1 MRACGART
9 SKLGFHVGGADSERA
24 RVPMTRRL
32 LPVPATLIAGALAL
46 ATPASVAPDAAAA
59 TPAPVSVA
67 VVMPLTVPPTADG
80 LIDEGTLVT
89 YTQPDGLLD
98 RELDAV
104 AGTRAAVGLD
114 PMIPASI
121 RILGS
126 AVPPDALAFLERLR
140 DMPNEVFLLGYADAD
155 PALAVAA
162 GMTGQTAPL
171 GFDFAIDP
179 ADFGPAQTPT
189 ATPGSSP
196 AAGPPESPTPG
207 PTDEPDDGPP
217 PLPGTDDLLAWPT
230 TLPSIAWPA
239 EGTVSSEVLA
249 GLSGLDFDAV
259 LVGESNVSGT
269 TGARVALGDIDGLV
283 IDAAVSDSVRDAVHA
298 MSETQFEG
306 ALADLGDTLRAAAA
320 ASPGRTLIA
329 TLERRRPVADMRLAR
344 VLDAIAAG
352 TSSQLVDLSGVLAG
366 GRGTATLVEPDQ
378 APAHAAMLHDLA
390 QAARDEASY
399 LRIADDASPITQPR
413 RLALL
418 GLSAVGWG
426 PGQVGWE
433 TAATEQRDAA
443 RATLDAVQIVEGSD
457 QLLLSD
463 ISSLRLP
470 VSNSLPV
477 AVTVRL
483 NVRPLRPLLH
493 IEDPTVEVT
502 VEPEST
508 ATATVPVQAIINGD
522 LVVRAELRDSANG
535 SVGSPRLLKVIVQAG
550 WETVGTLVAGAL
562 ILLIFGGGL
571 VRAVLRRRRAATDSA
586 TRAGGDG

>member
-1 MRACGART
+1 
-9 SKLGFHVGGADSERA
+9 
-24 RVPMTRRL
+24 MTRRL
-32 LPVPATLIAGALAL
+32 LPVPAALIAGALAL
-46 ATPASVAPDAAAA
+46 ATPASAPPHAEDA

-67 VVMPLTVPPTADG
+67 VVMPLTVPPTAGG
-80 LIDEGTLVT
+80 LIDEETLAT

-104 AGTRAAVGLD
+104 AGTRTAVGLD
-114 PMIPASI
+114 PMIPVSI

-126 AVPPDALAFLERLR
+126 AAPPDALAFLERLR
-140 DMPNEVFLLGYADAD
+140 EMPNEVFLLGYADAD
-155 PALAVAA
+155 PALAIAA
-162 GMTGQTAPL
+162 GMTGQYAPL
-171 GFDFAIDP
+171 GFGFAIDP
-179 ADFGPAQTPT
+179 ADFGPAQTPA

-196 AAGPPESPTPG
+196 GPGPSESPTPD
-207 PTDEPDDGPP
+207 PTDEPDEGPP

-239 EGTVSSEVLA
+239 EGTVSSEALA

-259 LVGESNVSGT
+259 LVGESNVSGAS
-269 TGARVALGDIDGLV
+269 GARVALGDVDGLV
-283 IDAAVSDSVRDAVHA
+283 IDAAVSESVRDAVHA
-298 MSETQFEG
+298 VSETQFEE
-306 ALADLGDTLRAAAA
+306 ALAALEDALRAAAV

-344 VLDAIAAG
+344 VLDAIATG
-352 TSSQLVDLSGVLAG
+352 TSSRLLELSEVMAG
-366 GRGTATLVEPDQ
+366 SRGSATLVEPDTT
-378 APAHAAMLHDLA
+378 PAHAAVLRDLA
-390 QAARDEASY
+390 QATRDEAAY

-426 PGQVGWE
+426 AGQVGWE
-433 TAATEQRDAA
+433 AVATEQLDAA

-493 IEDPTVEVT
+493 VEDPSVEVT

-508 ATATVPVQAIINGD
+508 ATATVPVEAIINGD
-522 LVVRAELRDSANG
+522 LIVRAELRDSANK

-571 VRAVLRRRRAATDSA
+571 VRAVLRRRRAATDA
-586 TRAGGDG
+586 PLPAGDDG